1 MLIYCIIIYFY
12 YVYLIINSDF
22 KKKKNNII
30 VRLLN
35 IIHSNKSL
43 NITSFMNLIYPLNI
57 NISK

>member
-12 YVYLIINSDF
+12 YVYLIINSDL
-22 KKKKNNII
+22 KKKNNII

-43 NITSFMNLIYPLNI
+43 NITSFMNLIYSLNI